1 MAINYQ
7 FDVINPF
14 QAALQGYGAGAQI
27 LQQERAAASEQAQMA
42 QRNQLFALQMQEA
55 QARAAQVQ
63 QEMAAAEERN
73 KVYGEFYDAVEAGK
87 LTPQLVA
94 KVTAVDEKLG
104 TFGADLMANMTA
116 EQKRNNFANLMAPA
130 SALATGDVE
139 AAKANLQTQYDALVN
154 SGDEQGATVVKGYLD
169 QLGTKDGQTLVQAS
183 LLRAANMMDPE
194 GFAKQLENIQAIKK
208 APFEAQLAE
217 LEVEKTQAQILRD
230 RAAAN
235 LDNYRRSDEANT
247 GQRVQSSKAFNNGA
261 VLNVMTDGTT
271 VVRNPQGEVV
281 QGPEAARVLDE
292 ANKYETDIQQ
302 GRAGAR
308 AAGTISQN
316 IAKDAFVSLNKVQ
329 SNLANLDRVVEA
341 IDKGAKSGFIESN
354 LPTWDASTIELRNL
368 RAQLGLDVVGSV
380 TFGALSEGEL
390 SLALDTA
397 LPKDLSPADLRT
409 WVLNKKAAQEK
420 LANYLSEQVRFL
432 SIDPG
437 KYTVGDWL
445 THLESRARIGAPP
458 GGAVTGAAPRVPVSA
473 TPRQRQRPTSE

>member
-139 AAKANLQTQYDALVN
+139 AAKANLQMQLDALVN
-154 SGDEQGATVVKGYLD
+154 SGDEQGAKVVKGYLD

-194 GFAKQLENIQAIKK
+194 GFAKQLENIQAM
-208 APFEAQLAE
+208 QG
-217 LEVEKTQAQILRD
+217 EKETETVRTARTYAATFGPPGSPEYMQAFRSKLLPPP
-230 RAAAN
+230 AAAVQVNIGPEGRPLTPGQKAVDDKFAPIYAEYITGGAADAARQIGQLKEALVTLKTNKQITGPLVGLIPEN
-235 LDNYRRSDEANT
+235 L
-247 GQRVQSSKAFNNGA
+247 QS
-261 VLNVMTDGTT
+261 L
-271 VVRNPQGEVV
+271 VV
-281 QGPEAARVLDE
+281 PEAAALRQTVQDVVQRSLKAILGSAFTQKDAEGLMARAFDPALKPEENTKRVERLLTQIDRANADTQAAVKHYE
-292 ANKYETDIQQ
+292 ANGTLQGFKYQAPKLSDFEDAASGKGEAAPAMDF
-302 GRAGAR
+302 GRMDNNTLLRQDPLKLTREQRQAL
-308 AAGTISQN
+308 
-316 IAKDAFVSLNKVQ
+316 IAE
-329 SNLANLDRVVEA
+329 LDR
-341 IDKGAKSGFIESN
+341 
-354 LPTWDASTIELRNL
+354 R
-368 RAQLGLDVVGSV
+368 GL
-380 TFGALSEGEL
+380 
-390 SLALDTA
+390 
-397 LPKDLSPADLRT
+397 
-409 WVLNKKAAQEK
+409 
-420 LANYLSEQVRFL
+420 
-432 SIDPG
+432 
-437 KYTVGDWL
+437 
-445 THLESRARIGAPP
+445 
-458 GGAVTGAAPRVPVSA
+458 
-473 TPRQRQRPTSE
+473 